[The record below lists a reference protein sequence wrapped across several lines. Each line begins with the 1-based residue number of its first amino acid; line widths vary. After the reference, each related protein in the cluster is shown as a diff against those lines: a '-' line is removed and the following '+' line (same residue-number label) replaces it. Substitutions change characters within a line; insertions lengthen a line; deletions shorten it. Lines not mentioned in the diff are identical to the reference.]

1 MSAAHEAIAHE
12 ADVKGF
18 LFAHMRVIRISADNR
33 KRGGLMTILKTP
45 SSQKSGR
52 ILQHDIYA
60 YKKLPSI
67 LGIER
72 LVG

>member
-12 ADVKGF
+12 ADVEGF

-45 SSQKSGR
+45 RRQKRS

>member
-1 MSAAHEAIAHE
+1 MCAAHEAIAHE
-12 ADVKGF
+12 ADVEGF
-18 LFAHMRVIRISADNR
+18 LFAHICVIRMRADNR
-33 KRGGLMTILKTP
+33 KREGLMTILKT
-45 SSQKSGR
+45 SGRQKSGS

-67 LGIER
+67 LGVEK

>member
-1 MSAAHEAIAHE
+1 MCAAHEAIAHE
-12 ADVKGF
+12 ADVEGF

-45 SSQKSGR
+45 RRQKDS
-52 ILQHDIYA
+52 ILKHDIYA